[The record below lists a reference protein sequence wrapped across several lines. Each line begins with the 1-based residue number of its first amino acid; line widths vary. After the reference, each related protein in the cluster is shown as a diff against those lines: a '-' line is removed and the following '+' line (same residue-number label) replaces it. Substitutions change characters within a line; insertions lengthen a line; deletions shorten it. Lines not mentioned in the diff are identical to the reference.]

1 MKIIKKISITL
12 LGFSLAAALFF
23 GCSNSS
29 SPEKSEPTATEETTT
44 TSDTSDEPAESTD
57 TNTFTYS
64 TTYTEPTLPP
74 NVGEDPFKGKTY
86 SSSKGR
92 SYSFGNN
99 GELTDTSSEDPNGGT
114 KYQYTY
120 NANSEELSLKLT
132 HVREASNWC
141 TYSQLVDVYRNYS
154 YSDYVNEMEQYG
166 EEAVSETVFKQQIQ
180 GLLDY
185 YKSQFEN
192 LAVYKAKVDSSNNFE
207 FRTEYY
213 KTAPSRLPYHKGI
226 KFYGNSNNHSINIK
240 INPDGYGEWSSINIS
255 SPSENLSFRISNITS
270 NTINAKEATSNLE
283 YQENGRQLLLN
294 YSLELGSENNLI
306 ITLSATDDETT
317 RTWLTDNFNTSSVT
331 LTTSTATHTYTLQQ

>member
-29 SPEKSEPTATEETTT
+29 SPEKSEPTATEETTA
-44 TSDTSDEPAESTD
+44 TSDTDENPTESTD
-57 TNTFTYS
+57 TNAFTDS

-74 NVGEDPFKGKTY
+74 SVGVDPFKENTY
-86 SSSKGR
+86 SSGIK

-99 GELTDTSSEDPNGGT
+99 GDLTYTESEDSNGST

-132 HVREASNWC
+132 HVRKASNWC
-141 TYSQLVDVYRNYS
+141 TYSQLVDLYRNYS
-154 YSDYVNEMEQYG
+154 YSDYVNEMNQYG
-166 EEAVSETVFKQQIQ
+166 EEADSETVFNQQIQ

-192 LAVYKAKVDSSNNFE
+192 LTVYKAKVDSSNNFE

-213 KTAPSRLPYHKGI
+213 KTAPSRLPYHKRI
-226 KFYGNSNNHSINIK
+226 KFSGNSNNHSINIK
-240 INPDGYGEWSSINIS
+240 INPDGYGEWSSISIGS
-255 SPSENLSFRISNITS
+255 SSTEQNFRISNITS
-270 NTINAKEATSNLE
+270 NIIESKEAASNLS
-283 YQENGRQLLLN
+283 YLENGQQLKLS
-294 YSLELGSENNLI
+294 YSLELGTDNTVI
-306 ITLSATDDETT
+306 ITLSAADADTT
-317 RTWLTDNFNTSSVT
+317 TWFTNNFTTSRVT
-331 LTTSTATHTYTLQQ
+331 LTTSTSTKTYTLQQ